1 MSAEEHLAEL
11 FSAADGDI
19 VGRIRLQKI
28 AYLLQQKAGCRDLS
42 FVYHHYGPFCRDLA
56 DALDFGVVFSDR
68 IEEEIR
74 ETGRGTTYS
83 AFRWKGLEPP
93 AKSETLLG
101 LPAADA
107 QQEVARLKK
116 EPSVIL
122 ELAATIHW
130 LRHAEKAPDWKAT
143 LKARKTIKAT
153 DQNIARAEQVL
164 ADLGLAA

>member
-28 AYLLQQKAGCRDLS
+28 AYLLQQKAGRRDLS
-42 FVYHHYGPFCRDLA
+42 FVYHHYGPFCRELA
-56 DALDFGVVFSDR
+56 DALDFAVVFTETVD
-68 IEEEIR
+68 EDIR
-74 ETGRGTTYS
+74 DTAWGTTYS
-83 AFRWKGLEPP
+83 AFHWKGAEQPAGLEG
-93 AKSETLLG
+93 LLG
-101 LPAADA
+101 LPAAEA
-107 QQEVARLKK
+107 RQEVARMKQ

-153 DQNIARAEQVL
+153 DQNIARAERVL
-164 ADLGLAA
+164 AELGLAA